1 MDYEEKS
8 LKRREVSIS
17 ADALHMSALQSEIVA
32 LAAIL
37 QIEQSPKYRAELVQ
51 TMKDNLKK
59 QQEIAASRG
68 DFDYELGKVL

>member
-17 ADALHMSALQSEIVA
+17 TDALHLSALQSEMVA
-32 LAAIL
+32 LAASI
-37 QIEQSPKYRAELVQ
+37 QIEQNAGYRADIIQ
-51 TMKDNLKK
+51 SMKDNLKK

-68 DFDYELGKVL
+68 EFDYKLGAVL